1 MATDTP
7 TYLPGPPDRLFDA
20 YLFDLDGTV
29 TLGDALLPTAGET
42 IAHKC
47 DGKAQCGSCHIFIQE
62 GRKTLPRIQKLE
74 NEKLDALVGVS
85 SKSRLAC
92 QTVMGEEPVTIELL
106 SFV

>member
-1 MATDTP
+1 M
-7 TYLPGPPDRLFDA
+7 
-20 YLFDLDGTV
+20 
-29 TLGDALLPTAGET
+29 ALLTIQPSGKTVDVAAGSTLLGAIMAAGES

-74 NEKLDALVGVS
+74 NEKLDTLVGVS

-92 QTVMGEEPVTIELL
+92 QTLMGEEPVTIELL